1 VRFVTYMSGKS
12 APARAGVVVGEHI
25 HGDEAGV
32 AMVDLLGDLEAAG
45 RRLISRPA
53 EVVELGAVELGVP
66 IGTPPSIRDFSAFET
81 HFRTMGRGRPIPED
95 WYEMPIFYFSNPA
108 AACGPDEEIAVP
120 PGCSDFDYEIE
131 LAAVI
136 GRPGHNL
143 TPREGEAHIAGYMV
157 MCDWSARDIQRR
169 EMPMSFGPAKGKDG
183 ATSFSGMLVTPDEL
197 EPFRVGI
204 GFNLAVTVA
213 VNGRTYTDTNFEG
226 IYWSF
231 GEMISY
237 ASRGAKVVPG
247 DVIGSGTVGTG
258 CIAELSIAHGNDAYP
273 WLVPG
278 DRVRLEIEH
287 VGAIA
292 ASIVT
297 GKGLVPLHRKS
308 AASPGG

>member
-1 VRFVTYMSGKS
+1 
-12 APARAGVVVGEHI
+12 
-25 HGDEAGV
+25 
-32 AMVDLLGDLEAAG
+32 
-45 RRLISRPA
+45 
-53 EVVELGAVELGVP
+53 
-66 IGTPPSIRDFSAFET
+66 
-81 HFRTMGRGRPIPED
+81 
-95 WYEMPIFYFSNPA
+95 
-108 AACGPDEEIAVP
+108 
-120 PGCSDFDYEIE
+120 
-131 LAAVI
+131 
-136 GRPGHNL
+136 
-143 TPREGEAHIAGYMV
+143 
-157 MCDWSARDIQRR
+157 
-169 EMPMSFGPAKGKDG
+169 
-183 ATSFSGMLVTPDEL
+183 MLVTPDEL